1 MENHFLI
8 EGMNEAQAAAI
19 TAGPGPVLVLAGPGS
34 GKTSV
39 LTRRIA
45 WLIREER
52 IPHHRIM
59 AVTFTNKAAG
69 EMRLRVE
76 ALLGDRLRG
85 LQIGTFHAICARFL
99 RREAESLG
107 YRRDYV
113 IYDSDDQVALVK
125 MVIKRLDIDPKKFNP
140 RALLGRI
147 SKAKNELI
155 QADAFQ
161 ARDYFGEIVKQVYS
175 AYQAALQDAN
185 AMDFD
190 DLLLNMVLLLRQSE
204 ALRGA
209 YQGRFETVLVDEFQD
224 TNRVQYE
231 LVKTL
236 AAPQNNI
243 FVVGDEDQAI
253 YAFRGAD
260 YRNVL
265 RFRGDYPEPT
275 VILLEQ
281 NYRST
286 QTILDVARAVI
297 DNNRHRSPKRLH
309 TDLGRGELVQ
319 VYEAYDERY
328 EADYVLEQIQQM
340 RMRDGMDYKDFAVM
354 YRTNAQSRALEQTF
368 VNQSTPYVLVGGVGF
383 YKRREVKDM
392 LAYLRLIHNPDDR
405 VSFERIVN
413 VPARGIGKKSL
424 QAFFAWVAGAGMTI
438 SEALNRLYYDDP
450 SPLPTAASRKFRAFA
465 ELLANWQELA
475 KVGDLVNMFDKVT
488 AQTSYYLHL
497 DGSSN
502 LPEEATDRADNVREL
517 RGLLEYAMEVEQPLH
532 EFLAE
537 QSLVAD
543 VDTLK
548 NDSEAVTLLTLHSAK
563 GLEFP
568 VVFITGLET
577 GILPHFRALEE
588 VDGVEEERRLFYVG
602 VTRAKRLLYLCYAFR
617 RALYSGSSLSK
628 PSEFL
633 ADLPRHLLDGSPLT
647 LANLN
652 KARSLEAQTR
662 WPSSSTV
669 GSTLDSAAGSTVGS
683 RLERDLKSDKVSL
696 SDSKIRSKIIPFPGA
711 KAKASAA
718 SPFTIG
724 AAVKHPRFG
733 RGKVIGLEQQGEIVN
748 VLFEAPHGLK
758 KVLADAEGFTT
769 LDR

>member
-1 MENHFLI
+1 MTEHYLI
-8 EGMNEAQAAAI
+8 EGMNERQAAAI
-19 TAGPGPVLVLAGPGS
+19 TSGAGPVLVLAGPGS

-45 WLIREER
+45 WLIREQR

-69 EMRLRVE
+69 EMRSRVE
-76 ALLGDRLRG
+76 SLLGDRLRG
-85 LQIGTFHAICARFL
+85 LQVGTFHAICARFL

-125 MVIKRLDIDPKKFNP
+125 QLVKRIDIDPKKFNP
-140 RALLGRI
+140 RALLSRI
-147 SKAKNELI
+147 SKAKNEMI
-155 QADAFQ
+155 QAEAFQ
-161 ARDYFGEIVKQVYS
+161 SLDYFGEVVKQVYS
-175 AYQAALQDAN
+175 AYQAALRAAN

-190 DLLLNMVLLLRQSE
+190 DLLLNMVLLLRESDM
-204 ALRGA
+204 LRDA
-209 YQGRFETVLVDEFQD
+209 YQQRFETVLVDEFQD

-236 AAPQNNI
+236 AAPQDNI

-265 RFRGDYPEPT
+265 RFRQDYPDPR

-286 QTILDVARAVI
+286 QNILDAARAVI
-297 DNNRHRSPKRLH
+297 DNNRNRTPKRLH
-309 TDLGRGELVQ
+309 TDQGRGGRIQ
-319 VYEAYDERY
+319 VFEAYDERY

-340 RMRDGMDYKDFAVM
+340 RMQDGLDYKDFAVM
-354 YRTNAQSRALEQTF
+354 YRTNAQSRAMEQAF

-424 QAFFAWVAGAGMTI
+424 QAFLNWVASADMTI
-438 SEALNRLYYDDP
+438 GEALNHLYYKDP
-450 SPLPTAASRKFRAFA
+450 SPMSTAAEKKFRAFA
-465 ELLANWQELA
+465 ELLSSWQELA
-475 KVGDLVNMFDKVT
+475 KVGDLVQIFDNIT
-488 AQTSYYLHL
+488 ARTRYSMHL
-497 DGSSN
+497 EHISN
-502 LPEEATDRADNVREL
+502 LPEEAAERADNVREL
-517 RGLLEYAMEVEQPLH
+517 RGLLEYAMEYEQPLH

-543 VDTLK
+543 VDSLK
-548 NDSEAVTLLTLHSAK
+548 EGADAVTLMTLHSAK

-577 GILPHFRALEE
+577 GILPHFRAFEE
-588 VDGVEEERRLFYVG
+588 MDGISEERRLFYVG
-602 VTRAKRLLYLCYAFR
+602 ITRAKQNLYLSYAFR
-617 RALYSGSSLSK
+617 RALYSGGGSLSR

-633 ADLPRHLLDGSPLT
+633 GDLPRQLLDGSPLT

-652 KARSLEAQTR
+652 KARSQEAQTR
-662 WPSSSTV
+662 W
-669 GSTLDSAAGSTVGS
+669 DNAASKPS
-683 RLERDLKSDKVSL
+683 RLERDLKSNSGRPA
-696 SDSKIRSKIIPFPGA
+696 DSKFRSKIIPFPGS
-711 KAKASAA
+711 KASD
-718 SPFTIG
+718 SSESQFKIG
-724 AAVKHPRFG
+724 VSVRHPRFG
-733 RGKVIGLEQQGEIVN
+733 AGKVIGVENKGEIVS
-748 VLFEAPHGLK
+748 VLFDHHGLK
-758 KVLADAEGFTT
+758 KIFADATGFKVM
-769 LDR
+769 DDDG

>member
-1 MENHFLI
+1 MKEHFLI
-8 EGMNEAQAAAI
+8 EGMNERQAAAI
-19 TAGPGPVLVLAGPGS
+19 TTGSGPVLVLAGPGS

-69 EMRLRVE
+69 EMRSRVE
-76 ALLGDRLRG
+76 ALLGDRMRG

-125 MVIKRLDIDPKKFNP
+125 QVVKRVGIDPKKFNP
-140 RALLGRI
+140 RAILARI
-147 SKAKNELI
+147 SKAKNEMI
-155 QADAFQ
+155 QADEFQ
-161 ARDYFGEIVKQVYS
+161 SLDYFGEVVKQVYS
-175 AYQAALQDAN
+175 AYQAALRAAN

-190 DLLLNMVLLLRQSE
+190 DLLLNMVLLLRHSDM
-204 ALRGA
+204 LRDA
-209 YQGRFETVLVDEFQD
+209 YQQRFEIVLVDEFQD

-236 AAPQNNI
+236 AAPQNNV

-265 RFRGDYPEPT
+265 RFREDYPDPT

-286 QTILDVARAVI
+286 QNILDAARAVI
-297 DNNRHRSPKRLH
+297 DNNRNRTPKRLH
-309 TDLGRGELVQ
+309 TNQGRGGRIQ
-319 VYEAYDERY
+319 VFEAYDERY
-328 EADYVLEQIQQM
+328 EADYVLEQIQQL
-340 RMRDGMDYKDFAVM
+340 RMQEGLDYKDFAVM
-354 YRTNAQSRALEQTF
+354 YRTNAQSRALEQAF

-424 QAFFAWVAGAGMTI
+424 GAFLDWVAGAGLTI
-438 SEALNRLYYDDP
+438 SEALNHLYYDDP
-450 SPLPTAASRKFRAFA
+450 SPLSTAAEKKFRAFA
-465 ELLANWQELA
+465 ELLSSWQELA
-475 KVGDLVNMFDKVT
+475 KIGDLVNMFDNVT
-488 AQTSYYLHL
+488 AQTRYTMHL
-497 DGSSN
+497 ENTSN
-502 LPEEATDRADNVREL
+502 LPEEAAERADNVREL
-517 RGLLEYAMEVEQPLH
+517 RGLLEYALEYEQPLH

-548 NDSEAVTLLTLHSAK
+548 DGADAVTLMTLHSAK

-577 GILPHFRALEE
+577 GILPHFRAFEELE
-588 VDGVEEERRLFYVG
+588 GISEERRLFYVG
-602 VTRAKRLLYLCYAFR
+602 LTRAKQNLYLCYAFR
-617 RALYSGSSLSK
+617 RALYSGGGNLSR

-652 KARSLEAQTR
+652 KARSLESQTR
-662 WPSSSTV
+662 WDGSPSSV
-669 GSTLDSAAGSTVGS
+669 S
-683 RLERDLKSDKVSL
+683 RLERDLKSDSVTP

-711 KAKASAA
+711 KASAGID
-718 SPFTIG
+718 SPFPVG
-724 AAVKHPRFG
+724 AAVSHPRFG
-733 RGKVIGLEQQGEIVN
+733 KGKVIGVENKGEIVS
-748 VLFEAPHGLK
+748 VLFDEHGPK
-758 KVLADAEGFTT
+758 KIFADAEGFKATPE
-769 LDR
+769 

>member
-1 MENHFLI
+1 MKAQNLT
-8 EGMNEAQAAAI
+8 EGMNEQQAAAI
-19 TAGPGPVLVLAGPGS
+19 TAGAGPVLVLAGPGS

-45 WLIREER
+45 WLIREQR

-69 EMRLRVE
+69 EMRSRVE

-125 MVIKRLDIDPKKFNP
+125 QVVKHVGIDPKKFNP
-140 RALLGRI
+140 RAILAGI
-147 SKAKNELI
+147 SSAKNEMI
-155 QADAFQ
+155 QADEF
-161 ARDYFGEIVKQVYS
+161 RSLDYFGEIVKQVYT
-175 AYQAALQDAN
+175 AYQAALRDAN

-190 DLLLNMVLLLRQSE
+190 DLLLNMVLLLRGSDL
-204 ALRGA
+204 LRDQ
-209 YQGRFETVLVDEFQD
+209 YQQRFENVLVDEFQD
-224 TNRVQYE
+224 TNKVQYE
-231 LVKTL
+231 FVRLL
-236 AAPQNNI
+236 AAPQNNV

-265 RFRGDYPEPT
+265 RFRENYPDPT
-275 VILLEQ
+275 VVLLER

-286 QTILDVARAVI
+286 QNILDAARAVI
-297 DNNRHRSPKRLH
+297 DNNRDRTPKHLH
-309 TDLGRGELVQ
+309 TDQGRGERIKVF
-319 VYEAYDERY
+319 EAYDERY
-328 EADYVLEQIQQM
+328 EAEYVLEQIQRL
-340 RMRDGMDYKDFAVM
+340 RMQDGLDYKDFAVM
-354 YRTNAQSRALEQTF
+354 YRTNAQSRAMEQAF
-368 VNQSTPYVLVGGVGF
+368 VNRSTPYVLVGGVGF

-405 VSFERIVN
+405 VSFERVIN

-424 QAFFAWVAGAGMTI
+424 GAFLDWVSDAGMTI
-438 SEALNRLYYDDP
+438 GEALNRLYYDDP
-450 SPLPTAASRKFRAFA
+450 TPLSKAAEKKFRAFA
-465 ELLANWQELA
+465 DLLSSWQEMA
-475 KVGDLVNMFDKVT
+475 KVGDLVNMFDNIT
-488 AQTSYYLHL
+488 AQTRYNIHL
-497 DGSSN
+497 DSTSN
-502 LPEEATDRADNVREL
+502 LPEEAAERADNVREL
-517 RGLLEYAMEVEQPLH
+517 RGLLEYAMEYEQPLH

-548 NDSEAVTLLTLHSAK
+548 DGADAVTLMTLHSAK

-577 GILPHFRALEE
+577 GILPHFRTFEE
-588 VDGVEEERRLFYVG
+588 LDGISEERRLFYVG
-602 VTRAKRLLYLCYAFR
+602 VTRAKQSVFLSYAFR
-617 RALYSGSSLSK
+617 RALYSGGGSLSG

-652 KARSLEAQTR
+652 KARSLESQTR
-662 WPSSSTV
+662 WDNAASS
-669 GSTLDSAAGSTVGS
+669 DS
-683 RLERDLKSDKVSL
+683 RLERDLKSNAVAP
-696 SDSKIRSKIIPFPGA
+696 SDSKIRSKIIPFPGVNPEA
-711 KAKASAA
+711 KNDP
-718 SPFTIG
+718 PFKVG
-724 AAVKHPRFG
+724 ATVSHPKFG
-733 RGKVIGLEQQGEIVN
+733 NGKVIGIENKGEIVS
-748 VLFEAPHGLK
+748 VLFDDHGLK
-758 KVLADAEGFTT
+758 KIFADAEGFKA
-769 LDR
+769 LDK

>member
-1 MENHFLI
+1 MKQHFLT
-8 EGMNEAQAAAI
+8 EGMNQQQAAAI
-19 TAGPGPVLVLAGPGS
+19 TTGAGPVLVLAGPGS

-52 IPHHRIM
+52 IPHHRIL

-69 EMRLRVE
+69 EMRSRVE
-76 ALLGDRLRG
+76 VLLGDRMRG

-125 MVIKRLDIDPKKFNP
+125 QVVKRIGIDPKKFNP
-140 RALLGRI
+140 RAILGKI
-147 SKAKNELI
+147 SSAKNEMI
-155 QADAFQ
+155 QADEFQ
-161 ARDYFGEIVKQVYS
+161 SLDYFGEIVKQVFT
-175 AYQAALQDAN
+175 AYQAALRDAN

-190 DLLLNMVLLLRQSE
+190 DLLLNMVLLLRRSDL
-204 ALRGA
+204 LRDA
-209 YQGRFETVLVDEFQD
+209 YQQRFEYVLVDEFQD
-224 TNRVQYE
+224 TNKVQYE
-231 LVKTL
+231 LVKIL
-236 AAPQNNI
+236 AAPQNNV

-265 RFRGDYPEPT
+265 RFRENYPDPT

-286 QTILDVARAVI
+286 QNILDVARAVI
-297 DNNRHRSPKRLH
+297 DNNRNRTPKKLH
-309 TDLGRGELVQ
+309 TDQGRGGRVT
-319 VYEAYDERY
+319 VFEAYDERY
-328 EADYVLEQIQQM
+328 EADYVLEQIQQL
-340 RMRDGMDYKDFAVM
+340 RMQGGLDYKDFAVM
-354 YRTNAQSRALEQTF
+354 YRTNAQSRAMEQAF

-424 QAFFAWVAGAGMTI
+424 QAFVDWVTGTGATI
-438 SEALNRLYYDDP
+438 SEALNRLFYDDP
-450 SPLPTAASRKFRAFA
+450 TPLSTAAEKKFRAFA
-465 ELLANWQELA
+465 DLLASWQEMA
-475 KVGDLVNMFDKVT
+475 KIGDLVNMFDNIT
-488 AQTSYYLHL
+488 AQTRYYIHL
-497 DGSSN
+497 EESSN
-502 LPEEATDRADNVREL
+502 LPEEAAERADNVREL
-517 RGLLEYAMEVEQPLH
+517 RGLLEYAMEYEQPLH

-548 NDSEAVTLLTLHSAK
+548 DGADAVTLMTLHSAK

-577 GILPHFRALEE
+577 GILPHFRAFEE
-588 VDGVEEERRLFYVG
+588 TDGISEERRLFYVG
-602 VTRAKRLLYLCYAFR
+602 VTRAKQSLFLSYAFR
-617 RALYSGSSLSK
+617 RALYGGGGSLSP

-647 LANLN
+647 LASLS
-652 KARSLEAQTR
+652 KAQSLESQTR
-662 WPSSSTV
+662 W
-669 GSTLDSAAGSTVGS
+669 DSAVSPVS
-683 RLERDLKSDKVSL
+683 RLERDLKSDTVTP
-696 SDSKIRSKIIPFPGA
+696 SDGKIRSKIIPFPGY
-711 KAKASAA
+711 KAGASTD
-718 SPFTIG
+718 SPFKVG
-724 AAVKHPRFG
+724 AQVSHPRFG
-733 RGKVIGLEQQGEIVN
+733 GGKVIGVENKGEIVS
-748 VLFEAPHGLK
+748 VIFDDHGPK
-758 KVLADAEGFTT
+758 KIFADAKGFKVTGE
-769 LDR
+769 